1 MLQAGFYA
9 GGRKVCRMRRKP
21 RLLAVNIVA
30 LALAITALLAACLYL
45 MLPTIGYVWTWAR
58 ILTLITTVPM
68 FWLLVGGT
76 LTGVLAAVLQKRGDF
91 VGHGLGALC
100 LIAGLG
106 LGLYAWLPAELS
118 FASGI
123 IPDGYPP
130 GHARI
135 IFMGVNYVVALTYAV
150 LGLVGSA
157 AVLGALRARRGR
169 LAGEPA
175 L

>member
-1 MLQAGFYA
+1 
-9 GGRKVCRMRRKP
+9 MRRKP
-21 RLLAVNIVA
+21 TLLTVNAVA
-30 LALAITALLAACLYL
+30 LAVAMAALLAACLYA
-45 MLPTIGYVWTWAR
+45 MLPTIGPVRTWAR
-58 ILTLITTVPM
+58 IVILITTVPM
-68 FWLLVGGT
+68 FWLLVGGA

-91 VGHGLGALC
+91 VGHGLGLLC

-123 IPDGYPP
+123 IPDGYPA

-150 LGLVGSA
+150 LGLAGSA
-157 AVLGALRARRGR
+157 VVLAALRLR
-169 LAGEPA
+169 GEP
-175 L
+175 LPQ

>member
-1 MLQAGFYA
+1 
-9 GGRKVCRMRRKP
+9 
-21 RLLAVNIVA
+21 
-30 LALAITALLAACLYL
+30 
-45 MLPTIGYVWTWAR
+45 MLPTIGFVWTWAG
-58 ILTLITTVPM
+58 ILNLITTVPM
-68 FWLLVGGT
+68 FWLLVGGA
-76 LTGVLAAVLQKRGDF
+76 LIGALAVALPKPGEF
-91 VGHGLGALC
+91 LGLGLGALC

-135 IFMGVNYVVALTYAV
+135 LFMGVNYVVAATYGV
-150 LGLVGSA
+150 LGLAGSA
-157 AVLGALRARRGR
+157 GVLWALEIKQGPLHRQT
-169 LAGEPA
+169 A